1 MSESDSHHP
10 LIQDNSPSPAEN
22 TTPPT
27 SDHAH
32 TENTKP
38 RDRAGQSAN
47 QKTDEPN
54 QPANLLR
61 DRVHSLSKEWLAGMR
76 ADFIEIQELMDINSQ
91 IAQDFNDWV
100 EAGAVDSLV
109 HQEKSLRESLEEIHS
124 LESQAAAERDRMV
137 REEFYLLRILDDQ
150 KLTFPSFEF
159 AGFGDFRDEEDYRSI
174 DRTRLPASQASEEL
188 CELILVCERY

>member
-47 QKTDEPN
+47 QKS
-54 QPANLLR
+54 LGFLHC
-61 DRVHSLSKEWLAGMR
+61 HS
-76 ADFIEIQELMDINSQ
+76 
-91 IAQDFNDWV
+91 
-100 EAGAVDSLV
+100 DS
-109 HQEKSLRESLEEIHS
+109 
-124 LESQAAAERDRMV
+124 D
-137 REEFYLLRILDDQ
+137 
-150 KLTFPSFEF
+150 
-159 AGFGDFRDEEDYRSI
+159 
-174 DRTRLPASQASEEL
+174 
-188 CELILVCERY
+188 

>member
-47 QKTDEPN
+47 QKSLDFFTVTQIQINCVRETDEQN

-124 LESQAAAERDRMV
+124 LESQAAAERDRMDLAISEMKKITD
-137 REEFYLLRILDDQ
+137 RL
-150 KLTFPSFEF
+150 
-159 AGFGDFRDEEDYRSI
+159 I
-174 DRTRLPASQASEEL
+174 DPGSLQAKPAKSS
-188 CELILVCERY
+188 VN